1 MYFFSENDTR
11 RIIQKTLFASPVI
24 VWNGDHNIREHSP

>member
-11 RIIQKTLFASPVI
+11 RIIQKTLFAPLAI
-24 VWNGDHNIREHSP
+24 VWNGDPNIREHSL